1 MKGHENL
8 KPNSE
13 RTPEELREQTRRAGI
28 KSGQARRAKKQMR
41 ELAVEMLN
49 AALAPEMAKKL
60 NVFKVGKNDQ
70 TYNAA
75 IVAKQIA
82 KALQGDIN
90 AAKFLQDLAG
100 QNSVQETRVEGAF
113 SFQLNTMSR
122 EEVEA
127 RLRERERDNGAELD
141 GL

>member
-1 MKGHENL
+1 MNEQNL
-8 KPNSE
+8 KPLTTSE
-13 RTPEELREQTRRAGI
+13 ARARGTVGGI

-49 AALAPEMAKKL
+49 ASLSPEMSRKL
-60 NVFKVGKNDQ
+60 GVFKISKGDQ

-75 IVAKQIA
+75 IVARQIA

-100 QNSVQETRVEGAF
+100 QNSVTETKVEGSF
-113 SFQLNTMSR
+113 TFQLNTLSR
-122 EEVEA
+122 EEVER
-127 RLRERERDNGAELD
+127 RLKERESENGAGLDEL
-141 GL
+141 